1 MFFLQTSSIFFYVIV
16 VLLEDQGLP
25 EEVFLK
31 RKEEGKPGIEIEQQ
45 HTTGQ
50 GLLKVGEGGGR
61 GEGALF

>member
-1 MFFLQTSSIFFYVIV
+1 M
-16 VLLEDQGLP
+16 LLEDQGLP

-45 HTTGQ
+45 HTTGP